1 MIVSKLPIISTSMK
15 LRLLGISIVLAILGM
30 ATQFGCNSAPGV
42 GGPGQFDYQISAT
55 LIQDPNIDSSRIL
68 VKVSRNLSDY
78 AYARL
83 VFGTDILNFSTLKYG
98 FDSLFYFSKSNTPG
112 YATGSRNLILDD
124 SPNLKDTVLVTVA
137 DTFRITVVNDPVNR
151 ILRPGNTVT
160 YTWSGSTNASD
171 YVMAAVLADSTYRG
185 YGYSEYLPVIGTSGT
200 LPVEAF
206 SVSASPNMDTGLYNI
221 YVYAITGVPDSTLTS
236 KLLPVPLPLQF
247 PNNIST
253 PDLVGRVGSIQVTLI
268 DTVRAQTIP

>member
-1 MIVSKLPIISTSMK
+1 MKFRLICITSV
-15 LRLLGISIVLAILGM
+15 LAVLGI

-42 GGPGQFDYQISAT
+42 GGPGSFDYQISAT

-68 VKVSRNLSDY
+68 VKVSRDLQDY
-78 AYARL
+78 AYAQL
-83 VFGTDILNFSTLKYG
+83 IFGTDILNFSTLKYG
-98 FDSLFYFSKSNTPG
+98 FDSLFYFSTSSNPG
-112 YATGSRNLILDD
+112 YATGLRNLILND
-124 SPNLKDTVLVTVA
+124 SPNLTDTISITVA
-137 DTFRITVVNDPVNR
+137 DTFSITAVNSPANR
-151 ILRPGNTVT
+151 ILLPGNTVT
-160 YTWSGSTNASD
+160 YSWSGSANAQN
-171 YVMAAVLADSTYRG
+171 YVIAAALADSTYRG

-206 SVSASPNMDTGLYNI
+206 SVSPGPNMDTGLYNI
-221 YVYAITGVPDSTLTS
+221 YVYAITGVPDSSLTS

-268 DTVRAQTIP
+268 DTVRARTIP